1 MIYRYF
7 AIAAACVVLVFA
19 LGANAPARADV
30 EADFKAADAAYNA
43 GKYAEAE
50 RLTTIVL
57 KADLNPQGRV
67 RVLILRGISR
77 NSLGKYKLAVDDF
90 NKAFTLSDK
99 VNKGVIRYDR
109 LLALINLE
117 DFSGAYKDL
126 LVLAQSYP
134 KDIKDV
140 TLRNIF
146 SVGRH
151 LLKTERNDD
160 WLALLLALKKANYR
174 NPDRVTTTDY
184 LYLHLIRELTDHQRT
199 EDAIPL
205 VADLSEYGVLMEI
218 STQARYAT
226 LRAAPG
232 ISALL
237 QPRDFA
243 ARQLATAQ
251 KVAAQNAKNLKAM
264 TWLVEALRL
273 NGRYDDAVRAAQD
286 LLKAPARFDKD
297 EESILWLK
305 NELAYA
311 LQAQGRFVE
320 ANAVLQPL
328 LKLDV
333 KANSSLVNQFINLG
347 TMMLKQGLY
356 LEAMTT
362 AARAH
367 GHSSAYGEKIISYV
381 NACALFRLGKAAQ
394 AQAILLDM
402 LKKPEDNYEIV
413 TDAALCLKNEG
424 QAAAIVVKR
433 LQDKE
438 QANSMLSELQ
448 LCRENPKRPALAR
461 ETRAGLMRVRIRAEV
476 KLAIAPVGVIINAQ
490 IACGDD

>member
-1 MIYRYF
+1 MNYRYF
-7 AIAAACVVLVFA
+7 AIAATCVALAFA
-19 LGANAPARADV
+19 LGANAPALADV

-43 GKYAEAE
+43 GKYADAE
-50 RLTTIVL
+50 RLTTSVL

-90 NKAFTLSDK
+90 NKALTLSDK
-99 VNKGVIRYDR
+99 MNKGVIRYDR

-140 TLRNIF
+140 ALRNVF
-146 SVGRH
+146 AVGRH
-151 LLKTERNDD
+151 LQKTERHDD
-160 WLALLLALKKANYR
+160 WLALLLALKKANYQ
-174 NPDRVTTTDY
+174 NPDQVTTTDY
-184 LYLHLIRELTDHQRT
+184 LYLQLIRELTDHKRT
-199 EDAIPL
+199 DEAIPL
-205 VADLSEYGVLMEI
+205 IADLSEYGVLMEI
-218 STQARYAT
+218 STQVRYAT

-232 ISALL
+232 ISTLL
-237 QPRDFA
+237 QPQDFA

-251 KVAAQNAKNLKAM
+251 KVAAKNAKHLKAM
-264 TWLVEALRL
+264 TWLIQALRL
-273 NGRYDDAVRAAQD
+273 NGRYGDAARAAQD
-286 LLKAPARFDKD
+286 VLKSPAKFDKN
-297 EESILWLK
+297 EESMLWLK

-333 KANSSLVNQFINLG
+333 KTNSSLVNQFINLG

-356 LEAMTT
+356 QEAM
-362 AARAH
+362 AAATKAH
-367 GHSSAYGEKIISYV
+367 GHSSSYGEKIISYV
-381 NACALFRLGKAAQ
+381 NACSLFRLGKAAQ
-394 AQAILLDM
+394 AQAIFLEM
-402 LKKPEDNYEIV
+402 LKKPEENYDIV
-413 TDAALCLKNEG
+413 TSTALCLKNDD

-433 LQDKE
+433 LQSKDE
-438 QANSMLSELQ
+438 ADSMLSDLQ
-448 LCRENPKRPALAR
+448 VCRENPKRPVLAR
-461 ETRAGLMRVRIRAEV
+461 EMRASLMRVRMRAEV
-476 KLAIAPVGVIINAQ
+476 KLAIAPVGVIINAP
-490 IACGDD
+490 IVCGDD